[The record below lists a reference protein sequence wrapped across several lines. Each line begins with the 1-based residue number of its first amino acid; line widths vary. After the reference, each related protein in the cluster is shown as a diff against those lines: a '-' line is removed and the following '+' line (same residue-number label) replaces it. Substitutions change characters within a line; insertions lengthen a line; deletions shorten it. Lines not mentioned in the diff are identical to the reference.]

1 MSIDITRVRRALP
14 QYRIEYFDSLPSTQ
28 PVATKLAEA
37 GAASGTAVVAGEQ
50 TAGIGR
56 QGHSW
61 HSEANSGLYVSL
73 ILYPPIEPATR
84 PVLTL
89 ALGLATAEAIGRVTG
104 IQCDLRWP
112 NDVMINDRKAAGILV
127 QLAGD
132 AAVAGIGI
140 NVNHEIFPAEIADQ
154 ATSIRLAT
162 GRRYDRADLLIAVLE
177 SANAFSKM
185 LHEAG
190 KTAILDAFT
199 RASSYAKGKRVQV
212 DMGDRRLEGITAGLD
227 DYGFLRVLK
236 SNGTIE
242 TVLAGGVRPA

>member
-1 MSIDITRVRRALP
+1 MPLDIQRIRKALP
-14 QYRIEYFDSLPSTQ
+14 QHRIEYFATAPSTQ
-28 PVATKLAEA
+28 PIAMRLAET
-37 GAASGTAVVAGEQ
+37 GVPSGTAVVAGEQ

-56 QGHSW
+56 HGHSW
-61 HSEANSGLYVSL
+61 YSELGSGLYVSI
-73 ILYPPIEPATR
+73 ILYPPLEPATR

-104 IQCDLRWP
+104 VQCDLRWP

-140 NVNHEIFPAEIADQ
+140 NVNHESFPAHIADT

-162 GRRYDRADLLIAVLE
+162 GQRYDRGDLLIALLE
-177 SANAFSKM
+177 SANAFAKM
-185 LHEAG
+185 LDEAG
-190 KTAILDAFT
+190 KDAIIAAFT
-199 RASSYAKGKRVQV
+199 RVSTYAKGKRVHV
-212 DMGDRRLEGITAGLD
+212 DMGDRSIEGITAGLD

-236 SNGTIE
+236 ADGKVE